1 MMKILHTA
9 DIHLREYDDAR
20 WQALQQLIAIGGKEG
35 IEIFVISG
43 DLFDRGIDAES
54 LRPHIRELFSDTG
67 FKICLI
73 PGNHDSDSYGG
84 GMYFGE
90 DTVILTDLSRPFE
103 YKDLT
108 IWGIPF
114 KPTESEEVL
123 HQLRSIAHH
132 VTSSKKH
139 IVLYHGELLDAF
151 FSRRDFGE
159 EGDERYMP
167 ARLSY
172 FTDLQIDYV
181 LAGHF
186 HKGFDVWQLEGG
198 GYFVYPGSPIS
209 ITKRETGQRRI
220 NLFELGKPP
229 QEYPLDTPHFEDV
242 TIVCNPF
249 SGKNP
254 LEQVKERF
262 QSLHPNAQV
271 ILTITGFING
281 ETIGMSEQEL
291 VEGIT
296 KIVRDRCAASPQYEF
311 RDVRM
316 ILEDDLFKSF
326 LTKLEQADY
335 DETKKE
341 HMRAL
346 AVKAMMDARL

>member
-1 MMKILHTA
+1 MQILHTA
-9 DIHLREYDDAR
+9 DIHLREYNDER
-20 WQALQQLIAIGGKEG
+20 WQTLHQLIAMGGKEG
-35 IEIFVISG
+35 IEVFVISG
-43 DLFDRGIDAES
+43 DLFDRGIDAEG
-54 LRPHIRELFSDTG
+54 LRPHIRELFSGTG

-84 GMYFGE
+84 GMYFGK

-103 YKDLT
+103 YKDVT

-114 KPTESEEVL
+114 KPTESEEIL

-132 VTSSKKH
+132 LTPDKKH

-151 FSRRDFGE
+151 FSRRDFGA

-167 ARLSY
+167 VRLSY
-172 FTDLQIDYV
+172 FTDLKVDYV

-198 GYFVYPGSPIS
+198 GYFVYPGSPVS
-209 ITKRETGQRRI
+209 ITKRETGQRRV

-229 QEYPLDTPHFEDV
+229 QKYSLDTPHFEDV
-242 TIVCNPF
+242 TIVCDPF
-249 SGKNP
+249 SEKNP

-262 QSLHPNAQV
+262 QSLHRNARV

-281 ETIGMSEQEL
+281 EAIGLSEQEL
-291 VEGIT
+291 VEGIN
-296 KIVRDRCAASPQYEF
+296 KIVRDRCAEPPHYEF
-311 RDVRM
+311 RDIRM
-316 ILEDDLFKSF
+316 IVEDDLFKDF
-326 LTKLEQADY
+326 LTKLEGADY
-335 DETKKE
+335 DEVKKE
-341 HMRAL
+341 HMRAI

>member
-1 MMKILHTA
+1 MKILHTA
-9 DIHLREYDDAR
+9 DIHLREYNDER
-20 WQALQQLIAIGGKEG
+20 WQALQQLITIGGKEG

-43 DLFDRGIDAES
+43 DLFDRGIDAEG

-90 DTVILTDLSRPFE
+90 DTVILTDLNRPFE
-103 YKDLT
+103 YKDVTL
-108 IWGIPF
+108 WGIPF
-114 KPTESEEVL
+114 KPMESEEIL
-123 HQLRSIAHH
+123 HQLRSTADHF
-132 VTSSKKH
+132 TPDKKH

-151 FSRRDFGE
+151 FSRRDFGA

-167 ARLSY
+167 VRLSY
-172 FTDLQIDYV
+172 FTDLQVDYV

-198 GYFVYPGSPIS
+198 GYFVYPGSPVS
-209 ITKRETGQRRI
+209 ITKRETGQRRV

-229 QEYPLDTPHFEDV
+229 QEYPLDTPHFEAV
-242 TIVCNPF
+242 TIVCDPF
-249 SGKNP
+249 SGQNP

-281 ETIGMSEQEL
+281 EAIGLSEQEL
-291 VEGIT
+291 VEGIK
-296 KIVRDRCAASPQYEF
+296 KIARDRCAESPHYEM
-311 RDVRM
+311 RDIRM

-326 LTKLEQADY
+326 LTKLEEAAY
-335 DETKKE
+335 DEIKKE
-341 HMRAL
+341 HMRAI